1 MQYHIRMTLK
11 RTTVYIEADDLAVI
25 KEAAAR
31 EEVSEAEIIREAVHR
46 AAISRRQW
54 DEPFFSQTY
63 RTVSGEASDPERGLE
78 EMWEEK
84 ARQYRATKGE
94 AA

>member
-1 MQYHIRMTLK
+1 MSLK
-11 RTTVYIEADDLAVI
+11 RTTVYIDADDLAVI

-31 EEVSEAEIIREAVHR
+31 EEVSEAEIIRNAVHR
-46 AAISRRQW
+46 AAMSRRQW

-63 RTVSGEASDPERGLE
+63 TPKSGKASDPERALD

-84 ARQYRATKGE
+84 ARQYRASKG
-94 AA
+94 AAA